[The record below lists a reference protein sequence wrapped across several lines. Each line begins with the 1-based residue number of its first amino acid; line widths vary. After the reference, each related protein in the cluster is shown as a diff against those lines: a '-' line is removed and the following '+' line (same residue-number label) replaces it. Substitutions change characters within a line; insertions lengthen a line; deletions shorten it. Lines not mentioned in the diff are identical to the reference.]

1 MEVTYGGT
9 APVVSKF
16 WPPIMP
22 EMVEASEVIELEHI
36 SVIPRSEYIKVVKE
50 NPNNSIMP

>member
-1 MEVTYGGT
+1 LEVTYGGT

>member
-1 MEVTYGGT
+1 
-9 APVVSKF
+9 
-16 WPPIMP
+16 MP